1 MPGLGSNLFAGDLA
15 GCRSMQKS
23 LLLSGVCAGALALS
37 AGAAAQQAATDQPS
51 AASPNVTT
59 LAEVI
64 VTAEKREQRL
74 IDVPASVSAVTG
86 ETLSQQGMT
95 SVTDFAAL
103 VPGLTFSGA
112 GEGST
117 TLVLRGINTGSALG
131 PSVGVLVDGVP
142 IGASTSS
149 SGGGVW
155 SPDAGTWDLNRI
167 EVLKGPQSTLYGA
180 SGMTGLLSYVYNQP
194 SLQRFEAA
202 GESDLSGTGDGGGFN
217 YAVRGM
223 VNIPLIED
231 QLALRVAASHEDN
244 SGYVQDPTLNKSQI
258 NTYRQDTVRAA
269 VLWQATPAL
278 TVKLEGNYQQF
289 NRGASDDVLYDR
301 TTGKPVNGSLQEA
314 QGLVDPESFT
324 LHEVALTL
332 GYDLGPATL
341 TSVTSY
347 QAYDGT
353 INAFFTNSALG
364 ASLKGVGA
372 VNTGVLLQPVT
383 DKWTQELRLVSKDQ
397 GPLHYIAGIFYT
409 SENSLPEQTILGY
422 AADGSLLP
430 GLNPLLTIHE
440 PDTYREYAGYAQAGY
455 TFFDRLDITGGFRF
469 THDTTSY
476 YDVNGGLLAA
486 LIPNVP
492 NTSASEDEENYLVT
506 AKYKLTQTSNIYG
519 RLSSGYRPG
528 GPNSGVPGAPL
539 TFNPDHLWNYEVG
552 YKADLWDGRAE
563 IDADAFY
570 VTWSDI
576 QVSATTPQGFSYTA
590 NGKKA
595 TSQGIEA
602 HASVV
607 PVQGLSLSGSVDYT
621 NAHLVDAV
629 PQLGGA
635 AGERLPNSPV
645 WSGAILADYHFPLS
659 GNLYGFVGG
668 TLRAVGA
675 RNTAF
680 DGDPSTPQ
688 FNMPGYVLGDL
699 RAGVDEGRWT
709 LTAYVHNVGDS
720 RAELSGGAGGD
731 AATDFAH
738 VEIARPR
745 TIGVMVDARY

>member
-1 MPGLGSNLFAGDLA
+1 
-15 GCRSMQKS
+15 MQKYW
-23 LLLSGVCAGALALS
+23 LLNGVCAGALALS
-37 AGAAAQQAATDQPS
+37 AGAAAHQATTNQPP
-51 AASPNVTT
+51 AASPHVTT
-59 LAEVI
+59 LTEVI
-64 VTAEKREQRL
+64 VTADKRKQRL
-74 IDVPASVSAVTG
+74 INVPAAVSVVSG
-86 ETLSQQGMT
+86 DTLSQQGMT

-112 GEGST
+112 GQGST
-117 TLVLRGINTGSALG
+117 TLVLRGIDTGTALG
-131 PSVGVLVDGVP
+131 PSVGVLLDGVP

-155 SPDAGTWDLNRI
+155 SPDLGTWDLNRV

-180 SGMTGLLSYVYNQP
+180 SGMTGLLSYVYNEP

-223 VNIPLIED
+223 VNIPLISD
-231 QLALRVAASHEDN
+231 KLAVRVAASHEDN
-244 SGYVQDPTLNKSQI
+244 SGYIEDPTLNKSQI
-258 NTYRQDTVRAA
+258 NAYRQDTARA
-269 VLWQATPAL
+269 VVSWQATAAL
-278 TVKLEGNYQQF
+278 SVKLEGNYEKF
-289 NRGASDDVLYDR
+289 DRSASDDVLYDR
-301 TTGKPVNGSLQEA
+301 TTRKPVNGSLQEA
-314 QGLVDPESFT
+314 QGLLDPESFK
-324 LHEVALTL
+324 LEEVALTL

-341 TSVTSY
+341 TSITSH
-347 QAYDGT
+347 QTYDGT

-383 DKWTQELRLVSKDQ
+383 TKWTQELRLVSKDQ
-397 GPLHYIAGIFYT
+397 GPLHYIAGLFYT
-409 SENSLPEQTILGY
+409 SEHSLPEQTVLGY

-430 GLNPLLTIHE
+430 GLDPLLTIHE
-440 PDTYREYAGYAQAGY
+440 PDTYREYAGYAQIGY
-455 TFFDRLDITGGFRF
+455 TFLGRLQIAGGFRF

-476 YDVNGGLLAA
+476 FDQNGGLLAA
-486 LIPNVP
+486 LVPNVP
-492 NTSASEDEENYLVT
+492 NTSASEDEENYLATVR
-506 AKYKLTQTSNIYG
+506 YKLTPTSNIYG

-539 TFNPDHLWNYEVG
+539 TFSPDHLWNYEVG
-552 YKADLWDGRAE
+552 YKADLWHGRAE

-570 VTWSDI
+570 VTWTDI
-576 QVSATTPQGFSYTA
+576 QVSATTAQGFSYTA

-602 HASVV
+602 HARVI
-607 PVQGLSLSGSVDYT
+607 PVQRLSLSASVDYT
-621 NAHLVDAV
+621 NAHLVDAL
-629 PQLGGA
+629 PELGGA

-645 WSGAILADYHFPLS
+645 WSGAFLADYHFPLS

-668 TLRAVGA
+668 SLRAMGA
-675 RNTAF
+675 RTTAF
-680 DGDPSTPQ
+680 DGSPTTPQ
-688 FNMPGYVLGDL
+688 FNLPAYVLGDL
-699 RAGVDEGRWT
+699 RAGIDEDRWT

-731 AATDFAH
+731 AATNFAH

-745 TIGVMVDARY
+745 TIGVMVDVRY